1 MNKRGIQYWGQ
12 SSDRCARTCMIN
24 VEGRLEGTVR
34 SLDIWEVSYDVVCSG
49 HLRWNPKKQILYW
62 HTCGLMTN
70 LESWQQLLC
79 HPQGKCV
86 STQVFC
92 GSWVDQICDCLLR
105 QATTSETNRSR
116 TRLSTSIDEIS
127 CVDIGG
133 LIILFVDCFVGT
145 NRGKSPLGW
154 LFQIG

>member
-24 VEGRLEGTVR
+24 VEGGLEGTVR

-49 HLRWNPKKQILYW
+49 HLRWNSKRQIRWNSKKQILYW

-92 GSWVDQICDCLLR
+92 GFWVDQICDCLLR
-105 QATTSETNRSR
+105 QTTTSETKRSR
-116 TRLSTSIDEIS
+116 PRMSTSINEIS

-133 LIILFVDCFVGT
+133 PIV
-145 NRGKSPLGW
+145 SPSVSWHGCRW
-154 LFQIG
+154 IDQM